1 MSKACVMDENSEVVF
16 QRKMADGV
24 FLMGI
29 ESPGIAATAIPGQ
42 FVMIRV
48 RDGLDP
54 LLRRPFSICGI
65 REPGVVL
72 VLYML
77 VGEGTQILS
86 RILPGERIS
95 VLGPLGR
102 GFEPDEKDS
111 RALLVSGGIGIAPL
125 IFLAGRL
132 CSGEALFLAG
142 FRSSRQVIQV
152 RSACLVCPEIYIV
165 TEDGSEGER
174 GLVTDILAERLKGAA
189 SERGRSSI
197 YACGPVPM
205 LKKVASLS
213 KEFGVPCQVSME
225 AHMACGLGAC
235 QGCAVPG
242 KRALADAYL
251 HVCKDGPVFP
261 AGNIRWESL

>member
-1 MSKACVMDENSEVVF
+1 MDENSEVVF

-29 ESPGIAATAIPGQ
+29 ESSGIAETAIPGQ

-65 REPGVVL
+65 RESGVLL

-77 VGEGTQILS
+77 VGDGTKILS

-102 GFEPDEKDS
+102 GFEPDEKDH

-132 CSGEALFLAG
+132 RSSEAVFLAG
-142 FRSSRQVIQV
+142 FRSSRQVIRV
-152 RSACLVCPEIYIV
+152 RSTGLVCPDIHLV

-174 GLVTDILAERLKGAA
+174 GLVTDLLTERLKEA
-189 SERGRSSI
+189 SGQGRSSI

-205 LKKVASLS
+205 LRKVALLS
-213 KEFGVPCQVSME
+213 EEFGVPCQVSME

-242 KRALADAYL
+242 KKATADAYL

-261 AGNIRWESL
+261 AETIRWESL